1 MKVLFLLSSLAF
13 AGILSA
19 AAETIN
25 FDSFPT
31 GSPPPGWQV
40 GKSGERGNPEW
51 KVEADSSA
59 PSAPNVLRQS
69 GRGPY
74 PWCVKTGSSLIDGA
88 VEVKFKP
95 VSGKLAQA
103 GGVMF
108 RFKSE
113 SSYYVARAN
122 AKENNVNLYWFDE
135 KGRHEAKVVDAPV
148 SLNQWH
154 TLRAEFKGKRILV
167 ALDGK
172 TIIDLEDDHIT
183 EAGAVG
189 LWTRFDSDTM
199 FDDFAFTGS

>member
-1 MKVLFLLSSLAF
+1 MKAIFLLSTLAF
-13 AGILSA
+13 ACNLSA

-25 FDSFPT
+25 FDSFPV

-40 GKSGERGNPEW
+40 GYSGKTADPVW

-69 GRGPY
+69 GRGDY
-74 PWCVKTGSSLIDGA
+74 PWCVKTGSSLTDGT

-95 VSGKLAQA
+95 VSGKRAQA

-108 RFKSE
+108 RFKGE

-122 AKENNVNLYWFDE
+122 ANENNVNLYWFDE
-135 KGRHEAKVVDAPV
+135 KGRHGAKEVSTPV
-148 SLNQWH
+148 SLNEWH
-154 TLRAEFKGKRILV
+154 TLRAEFKGKRIVV

-172 TIIDLEDDHIT
+172 TVIDFEDDHIT
-183 EAGAVG
+183 GAGAVG
-189 LWTRFDSDTM
+189 LWTRFDSNTM
-199 FDDFAFTGS
+199 FDDFTFTGS